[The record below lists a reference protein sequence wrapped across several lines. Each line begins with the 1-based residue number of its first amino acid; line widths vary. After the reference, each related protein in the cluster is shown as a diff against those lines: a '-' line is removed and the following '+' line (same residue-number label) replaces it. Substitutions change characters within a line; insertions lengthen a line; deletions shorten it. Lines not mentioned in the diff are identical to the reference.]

1 MGKLSKNQLPQPYL
15 REDYYLAK
23 MAGLDVELPD
33 ALYTSDYY
41 LKYIAENGGSGGSG
55 GSGSGIASDIAYDN
69 AALADVDNVAEAL
82 DMIISKLYYV
92 APKIT
97 SFTATPAGGV
107 FEVGTTISAPTFNWS
122 YNKAITSQTLTNCTL
137 SNTAIRTASYISDIT
152 TDKSFTLQASDG
164 NNTVQTPISYKFVP
178 PSYYGVTDDV
188 PVGIDGLTKKLRTKG
203 TLETKFTTDFQHIVY
218 LYPATFGSLR
228 SILDSMGF
236 ENITDFT
243 VTNLNVNGVAY
254 KMYYTSGKKTSTD
267 FLYKFIF

>member
-1 MGKLSKNQLPQPYL
+1 MGKLSKDQLPQPYL
-15 REDYYLAK
+15 LEDYYLAK

-33 ALYTSDYY
+33 PLYTSDYY
-41 LKYIAENGGSGGSG
+41 LKYLAENKGSGC
-55 GSGSGIASDIAYDN
+55 SGSGIASDVTYDN
-69 AALADVDNVAEAL
+69 TALANVDNVAEAL
-82 DMIISKLYYV
+82 DIIISELYYV

-137 SNTAIRTASYISDIT
+137 SSTDIRKTSYTSDIT
-152 TDKSFTLQASDG
+152 TNKSFTLQASDG
-164 NNTVQTPISYKFVP
+164 KNTTKSTISYAFIHA
-178 PSYYGVTDDV
+178 SYYGVADDV
-188 PVGIDGLTKKLRTKG
+188 PVGIDGLTKALRTKG
-203 TLETKFTTDFQHIVY
+203 TLETRFTTDFQHIVY
-218 LYPATFGSLR
+218 AYPASYGSLK

-243 VTNLNVNGVAY
+243 SKDITINGVAY
-254 KMYYTSGKKTSTD
+254 KMYYTTGKKTSTD